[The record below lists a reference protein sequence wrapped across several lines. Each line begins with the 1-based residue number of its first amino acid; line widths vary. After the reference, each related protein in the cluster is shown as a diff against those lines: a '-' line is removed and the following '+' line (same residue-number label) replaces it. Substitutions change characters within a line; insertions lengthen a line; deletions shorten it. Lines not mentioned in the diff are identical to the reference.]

1 MRIALTILHARR
13 HRASRYIGEVVPHF
27 LDAGHEVHLLA
38 NRWDA
43 LDPRVVI
50 HKLPAP
56 TANFKLQELG
66 FTAAATLAHLRDSFD
81 VTMAQPTR
89 YLTPNVGY
97 LQFVYASWTKWS
109 DQTSLLSRAVVAL
122 ERHNVKRA
130 RTLIVMSDLIKREV
144 QHFYGVPDERISIV
158 RSGVDL
164 QKFSPSNR
172 IRWRE
177 PIRRE
182 LGIGDEPLILM
193 VGNPYHRKGLIAAV
207 DALPRIPDARLLVVG
222 REHAGSAGG
231 LRQTYINQAAKLG
244 VADRLLFHDITPDV
258 EHYMAAA
265 DIFLLPTLYEPFG
278 LVVLEAMAAG
288 LPAVVSGTDRCGAA
302 ELITD
307 GIDGLL
313 LKDATD
319 HSEIATKVNWLLQND
334 MLARMGSRAAAV
346 TKDYTWKRTAEQMLG
361 VFESIKR

>member
-1 MRIALTILHARR
+1 MRIALTILHARQ

-43 LDPRVVI
+43 LDPRVII

-97 LQFVYASWTKWS
+97 LQFVYSSWIKWS
-109 DQTSLLSRAVVAL
+109 GQTSFWSRAIVAL

-130 RTLIVMSDLIKREV
+130 RALIVMSDLIKREV

-164 QKFSPSNR
+164 QKFSPANR

-193 VGNPYHRKGLIAAV
+193 VGNPYHRKGLVAAV

-258 EHYMAAA
+258 ERYMAAA

-288 LPAVVSGTDRCGAA
+288 LPAVVSGTDRCGAT

-313 LKDATD
+313 LEDPENPQK
-319 HSEIATKVNWLLQND
+319 IAEV
-334 MLARMGSRAAAV
+334 AREALEPTAARHLGTAAR
-346 TKDYTWKRTAEQMLG
+346 TTAERYTWGSTARGMLK
-361 VFESIKR
+361 VFESRV